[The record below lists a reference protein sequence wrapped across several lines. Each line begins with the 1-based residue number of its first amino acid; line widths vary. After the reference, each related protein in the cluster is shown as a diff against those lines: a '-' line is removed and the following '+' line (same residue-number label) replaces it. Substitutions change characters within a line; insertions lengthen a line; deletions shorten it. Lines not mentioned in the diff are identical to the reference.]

1 MMANEIALGFVGELD
16 ADPCWFVFRSTGLHS
31 GNTSPLERAYKKC
44 LLEKHEMP
52 IDYYKGR
59 KLTLVAG
66 ISLIKWSEE

>member
-1 MMANEIALGFVGELD
+1 MSNEIALGFVGEPD
-16 ADPCWFVFRSTGLHS
+16 ADLCWFVFKSTGKHS
-31 GNTSPLERAYKKC
+31 GNTSSLERAYKKF

-52 IDYYKGR
+52 IGYYRGR